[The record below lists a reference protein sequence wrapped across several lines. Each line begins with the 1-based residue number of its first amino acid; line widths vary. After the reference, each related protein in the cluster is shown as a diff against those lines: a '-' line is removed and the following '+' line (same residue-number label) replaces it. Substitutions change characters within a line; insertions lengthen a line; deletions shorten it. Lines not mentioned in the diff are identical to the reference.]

1 MVIASACCLAT
12 TLLGVGCLV
21 VQVNKLGMLHWTV
34 SWPVAGEASFAGT
47 VRMTEFGLSLGEM
60 EQEVGA

>member
-12 TLLGVGCLV
+12 ILLAVGCLV
-21 VQVNKLGMLHWTV
+21 VQASMLGSLHLTV
-34 SWPVAGEASFAGT
+34 AWLVVGVASFAGT
-47 VRMTEFGLSLGEM
+47 AGMTEFGLSLGEM